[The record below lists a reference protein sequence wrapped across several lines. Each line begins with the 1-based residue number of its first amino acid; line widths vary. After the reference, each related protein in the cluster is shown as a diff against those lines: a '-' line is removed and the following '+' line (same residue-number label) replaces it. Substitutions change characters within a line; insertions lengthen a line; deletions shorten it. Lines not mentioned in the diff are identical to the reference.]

1 MVLRA
6 LPSGGIRV
14 TFNDWEKVNLCAL
27 FCIIYMYSFH
37 SAIPVGVG
45 ELRIRGFDHPP
56 CCPKCV
62 FQSEQWLVMSQEE
75 ESSEMGRNIMVF
87 IPVCLL
93 LVKEESVT
101 SAPLRILT
109 LSYLN
114 FAECFQLHP
123 GDSFCCLWIWQ
134 RWCWRG
140 DFDSSRR
147 DCFQGKQRQCLTM
160 SILSPTNW
168 VTALFVSPTNI
179 EITWS

>member
-1 MVLRA
+1 
-6 LPSGGIRV
+6 
-14 TFNDWEKVNLCAL
+14 
-27 FCIIYMYSFH
+27 MYSFH
-37 SAIPVGVG
+37 SFSHSSWRG
-45 ELRIRGFDHPP
+45 ETQNQGLWSPT

-93 LVKEESVT
+93 LVKEESFT

-140 DFDSSRR
+140 DFDSTHRVEGIVSKGNR
-147 DCFQGKQRQCLTM
+147 GNVWQCQYCLQQTEWRHC
-160 SILSPTNW
+160 SFLQPT
-168 VTALFVSPTNI
+168 
-179 EITWS
+179 

>member
-14 TFNDWEKVNLCAL
+14 TFNDWEEVNLCAL

-75 ESSEMGRNIMVF
+75 ESSEMGRNMMGVYS
-87 IPVCLL
+87 CLFT
-93 LVKEESVT
+93 VGKG
-101 SAPLRILT
+101 RILYF
-109 LSYLN
+109 SSSQDLN
-114 FAECFQLHP
+114 FVLP
-123 GDSFCCLWIWQ
+123 
-134 RWCWRG
+134 
-140 DFDSSRR
+140 
-147 DCFQGKQRQCLTM
+147 
-160 SILSPTNW
+160 
-168 VTALFVSPTNI
+168 
-179 EITWS
+179 

>member
-14 TFNDWEKVNLCAL
+14 AFNDWEEVNLCAL

-75 ESSEMGRNIMVF
+75 ESSEMGRNMMVF

-93 LVKEESVT
+93 LVKEESFT

-114 FAECFQLHP
+114 FAECFNFTL
-123 GDSFCCLWIWQ
+123 GTASVVC
-134 RWCWRG
+134 R
-140 DFDSSRR
+140 S
-147 DCFQGKQRQCLTM
+147 GKGGAGEATLIQ
-160 SILSPTNW
+160 P
-168 VTALFVSPTNI
+168 I
-179 EITWS
+179 E

>member
-14 TFNDWEKVNLCAL
+14 TFNDWEEVNLCAL

-75 ESSEMGRNIMVF
+75 ESSEMGRNMMVF

-93 LVKEESVT
+93 LVKEESFT

-114 FAECFQLHP
+114 FAECFQLHRQLLLSV
-123 GDSFCCLWIWQ
+123 DLAKVVLERWLW
-134 RWCWRG
+134 
-140 DFDSSRR
+140 FNPSSRR
-147 DCFQGKQRQCLTM
+147 DCFQGK
-160 SILSPTNW
+160 
-168 VTALFVSPTNI
+168 
-179 EITWS
+179 

>member
-14 TFNDWEKVNLCAL
+14 TFNDWEEVNLCAL

-75 ESSEMGRNIMVF
+75 ESSEMGRNMMVF

-93 LVKEESVT
+93 LVKEESFT

-140 DFDSSRR
+140 NFDSIHRVE
-147 DCFQGKQRQCLTM
+147 G
-160 SILSPTNW
+160 I
-168 VTALFVSPTNI
+168 VSKGNRGNV
-179 EITWS
+179 